1 MIHPG
6 PLFGDWPFKGLD
18 SHTYNLIM
26 ADPPWDFSL
35 FSEKGG
41 NKSAQKH
48 YRCLPLDEIKR
59 FPVMDLAAPDCILW
73 LWATSPMIKLQIGV
87 LEHWG
92 FEFKT
97 MGGWNKITKSGKQH
111 FGTGY
116 ILRGNGEPYLIGT
129 RGQPR
134 TTKSVRSFFDGVVRE
149 HSRKPD
155 VAYRNAE
162 RLLPKARRVELFSR
176 TDRKGW
182 EHWGDQV
189 GTWSE
194 NPSDPVEKIS
204 TAKLI

>member
-6 PLFGDWPFKGLD
+6 PLFPNWPFQGLEPGAY
-18 SHTYNLIM
+18 HMIM
-26 ADPPWDFSL
+26 ADFPWDFSL

-59 FPVMDLAAPDCILW
+59 FPVADLAAPDCILW
-73 LWATSPMIKLQIGV
+73 MWATSPMIDLQIEV
-87 LEHWG
+87 LKHFG

-97 MGGWNKITKSGKQH
+97 MGGWNKITKHGKQH

-134 TTKSVRSFFDGVVRE
+134 TTKSVRSFFDGTVRE
-149 HSRKPD
+149 HSRKPEE
-155 VAYRNAE
+155 AYRNAE

-176 TDRKGW
+176 TNRRGW
-182 EHWGDQV
+182 ESWGDQV
-189 GTWSE
+189 GHFPE
-194 NPSDPVEKIS
+194 NPSDPVENINS
-204 TAKLI
+204 KLLI